1 MITNSLIQIF
11 REGGPLF
18 MVPLL
23 LLSILS
29 LAVILERIF
38 VLWKRTDLSPGSSGK
53 IKTASQEMKDSD
65 IITLVKNE
73 RTLAARIISDAFN
86 AFQSSKGS
94 ISLDQA
100 ITESADTHM
109 DTLNNNV
116 WMLRAI
122 GHIAPLL
129 GLMGTVVGLAVAFRQ
144 IAEVGLSQQSVAGGI
159 SMALVTTI
167 TGLGIALPTLFAD
180 YCLRAWS
187 QRQFK
192 TIRGVLFDIVNWY
205 GNK

>member
-1 MITNSLIQIF
+1 MITNSLFQIF

-23 LLSILS
+23 SLSILS

-38 VLWKRTDLSPGSSGK
+38 VLGNRTGLSIECIAKIKAAAREMKNSEILLILKDDPSIAAIIIHDAVAALDSGK
-53 IKTASQEMKDSD
+53 GN
-65 IITLVKNE
+65 L
-73 RTLAARIISDAFN
+73 
-86 AFQSSKGS
+86 
-94 ISLDQA
+94 SLDQA

-109 DTLNNNV
+109 ETLNNHL

-129 GLMGTVVGLAVAFRQ
+129 GLMGTVVGLAIAFRQ

-180 YCLRAWS
+180 YCLRAWA
-187 QRQFK
+187 QKQFK
-192 TIRGVLFDIVNWY
+192 SIRGVLFDLVNWY

>member
-1 MITNSLIQIF
+1 MITNSLFQIF
-11 REGGPLF
+11 REGGFFF
-18 MVPLL
+18 MIPLL
-23 LLSILS
+23 FLSILS
-29 LAVILERIF
+29 LAVILERVF
-38 VLWKRTDLSPGSSGK
+38 VLGKRTGLSAESIDK
-53 IKTASQEMKDSD
+53 IKVAAREMKNSEILSLLKGDPSIAAL
-65 IITLVKNE
+65 IIY
-73 RTLAARIISDAFN
+73 DAVT
-86 AFQSSKGS
+86 AFESAKGNL
-94 ISLDQA
+94 SLDQA

-109 DTLNNNV
+109 DALNNHL

-129 GLMGTVVGLAVAFRQ
+129 GLMGTVVGLAIAFRQ

-180 YCLRAWS
+180 YCLRAWA
-187 QRQFK
+187 QKQFK
-192 TIRGVLFDIVNWY
+192 TIRGVLFSIVNWY

>member
-1 MITNSLIQIF
+1 MITNSLFQIL
-11 REGGPLF
+11 REGGLVFMIPLF
-18 MVPLL
+18 

-38 VLWKRTDLSPGSSGK
+38 VLAKRTDLSADLIGK
-53 IKTASQEMKDSD
+53 IKVAAGEMKNSE
-65 IITLVKNE
+65 IIALIKDDRSLATL
-73 RTLAARIISDAFN
+73 IIHDAVT
-86 AFQSSKGS
+86 AFQSGKGNL
-94 ISLDQA
+94 SLDQA
-100 ITESADTHM
+100 ITESADMHI
-109 DTLNNNV
+109 DTLNAHL
-116 WMLRAI
+116 WILRAI

-144 IAEVGLSQQSVAGGI
+144 ISEVGLSQQSVAGGI

-180 YCLRAWS
+180 YCLRAWA
-187 QRQFK
+187 QKQFK
-192 TIRGVLFDIVNWY
+192 TIRSVLVDIVNWY

>member
-1 MITNSLIQIF
+1 MITNSVLPVI
-11 REGGPLF
+11 REGGLVF
-18 MVPLL
+18 MIPLL
-23 LLSILS
+23 LLSIIS
-29 LAVILERIF
+29 LAVILERVF
-38 VLWKRTDLSPGSSGK
+38 VLGKRTGLSPERIEK
-53 IKTASQEMKDSD
+53 IKKAAQEMKIDD
-65 IITLVKNE
+65 ITALCKNIGSL
-73 RTLAARIISDAFN
+73 TACIICDAVN
-86 AFQSSKGS
+86 AFKSGKGT

-109 DTLNNNV
+109 DKLSAHL
-116 WMLRAI
+116 WILRAI

-144 IAEVGLSQQSVAGGI
+144 ISEVGLSQQSVAGGI

-180 YCLRAWS
+180 YCLRAGAN
-187 QRQFK
+187 RRFK
-192 TIRGVLFDIVNWY
+192 EIKKVLYDLVNWY

>member
-1 MITNSLIQIF
+1 MITNSLFQIF
-11 REGGPLF
+11 CEGGLLF
-18 MVPLL
+18 MTPLL
-23 LLSILS
+23 FLSILS
-29 LAVILERIF
+29 LAVILERVF
-38 VLWKRTDLSPGSSGK
+38 VLGKRTGLTAERIDK
-53 IKTASQEMKDSD
+53 IKAAAREMKTGD
-65 IITLVKNE
+65 IVSLLKE
-73 RTLAARIISDAFN
+73 DPSLAARIIHDAVT
-86 AFQSSKGS
+86 AFESGKGNL
-94 ISLDQA
+94 SLDQA

-109 DTLNNNV
+109 DTLNNHL

-144 IAEVGLSQQSVAGGI
+144 ISEVGLSQQSVAGGI

-180 YCLRAWS
+180 YCLRAWA

-192 TIRGVLFDIVNWY
+192 KIRSLLFDIVNWY

>member
-1 MITNSLIQIF
+1 MITNSLLPVI
-11 REGGPLF
+11 REGGLVF
-18 MVPLL
+18 MIPLL

-29 LAVILERIF
+29 LAVILERVF
-38 VLWKRTDLSPGSSGK
+38 FLGKRTGLSLERIEKIKKASREMKNDEITALCKNTGSLTACIICDAVNAFKSGK
-53 IKTASQEMKDSD
+53 GAIA
-65 IITLVKNE
+65 
-73 RTLAARIISDAFN
+73 
-86 AFQSSKGS
+86 
-94 ISLDQA
+94 LDQA

-109 DTLNNNV
+109 DTLNNHL

-144 IAEVGLSQQSVAGGI
+144 ISEVGLSQQSVAGGI

-180 YCLRAWS
+180 YCLRAWA
-187 QRQFK
+187 QKQFK
-192 TIRGVLFDIVNWY
+192 TIRSVLFDIVNWY